1 MELEVFWKLIDSARK
16 SSGGD
21 GDELCSL
28 LQSKLIKRDPKD
40 IVAFKHHL
48 DTLMARAYTWDLWA
62 AAYVINGGCSDDGF
76 EYFRA
81 WLISRGSDTF
91 EKALANPDSLTSVRG
106 LEPDECELESLLYVA
121 AEAYEEAAESELP
134 DSKVKRPAKPAG
146 KRWSEEGDD
155 LAKRV
160 PKLWK
165 KFSEG

>member
-1 MELEVFWKLIDSARK
+1 
-16 SSGGD
+16 
-21 GDELCSL
+21 
-28 LQSKLIKRDPKD
+28 
-40 IVAFKHHL
+40 
-48 DTLMARAYTWDLWA
+48 MARAYTWDLWA

-91 EKALANPDSLTSVRG
+91 EKALADPDSLASLRG

-134 DSKVKRPAKPAG
+134 ESKVKRPSKPAG

-165 KFSEG
+165 KFGEG